1 MEIKEMQDQLNE
13 LVTLLRR
20 SEAQR
25 KELFREQKAK
35 EQAVAITLAKSD
47 SVRHL
52 TAEFRILV
60 VL

>member
-1 MEIKEMQDQLNE
+1 MEIKEIQDQLNE

-20 SEAQR
+20 SEIQR
-25 KELFREQKAK
+25 KELLR

-52 TAEFRILV
+52 TSEFRILV
-60 VL
+60 VV